1 MPSRTTTDDD
11 DSEGEDEAAQVSSND
26 VVDDAVM
33 IRSWLGCVVL
43 CWVGLGWVV
52 LIRRKGGLFIFFMT
66 DCDAG

>member
-11 DSEGEDEAAQVSSND
+11 DSEGEDEAAQVSSKD

-43 CWVGLGWVV
+43 GWVG
-52 LIRRKGGLFIFFMT
+52 LIRRKGGLFIFY
-66 DCDAG
+66 DRL